1 MVAKVEERKQND
13 PEKIVTYEKSKI
25 FFFPYLWQS
34 KVLSPNFASIINWIS
49 ANVLTSIAP
58 EMINEKPMVLRWF

>member
-25 FFFPYLWQS
+25 FFFLTYD
-34 KVLSPNFASIINWIS
+34 KVRCCHQILLLLLSEFQQ
-49 ANVLTSIAP
+49 
-58 EMINEKPMVLRWF
+58 MY